1 MSFIRISLSPS
12 GHVVVARLNRF
23 LLSTS
28 GDNFNKVET
37 LRVAQSDKQS
47 FTVLPVFV
55 LPSSRRLL

>member
-1 MSFIRISLSPS
+1 MFIIFRNRCFSMTPLSADADVSPK
-12 GHVVVARLNRF
+12 
-23 LLSTS
+23 